1 MKDLPS
7 KKHYCYKIHTSSTK
21 SSVSPFYRQP
31 SSTAFMDY
39 PSFFTRNL
47 CEKLRENGD
56 FILLNK
62 SLVPYNK
69 LP

>member
-7 KKHYCYKIHTSSTK
+7 KKHYCYKIHTSWTK

-39 PSFFTRNL
+39 PSFLQEIFVKNW
-47 CEKLRENGD
+47 EKMV
-56 FILLNK
+56 ILFF
-62 SLVPYNK
+62 
-69 LP
+69 

>member
-31 SSTAFMDY
+31 SSTAFMDD
-39 PSFFTRNL
+39 PSFLQEIFVKNW
-47 CEKLRENGD
+47 EKMV
-56 FILLNK
+56 ILFF
-62 SLVPYNK
+62 
-69 LP
+69 